1 MFQPTAY
8 GLKTDVSFYSFHG
21 VVGGGRRVWG
31 VVGMFR
37 NEQIQGTIMDVVEFV
52 FQMFFLFYLLT
63 WGGEI

>member
-21 VVGGGRRVWG
+21 VVGGVWG

-52 FQMFFLFYLLT
+52 FQMSFLSYLLT